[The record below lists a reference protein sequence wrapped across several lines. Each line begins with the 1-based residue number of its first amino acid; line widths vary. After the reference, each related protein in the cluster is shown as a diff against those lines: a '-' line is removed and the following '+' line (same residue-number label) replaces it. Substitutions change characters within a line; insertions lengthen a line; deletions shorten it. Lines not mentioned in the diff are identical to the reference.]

1 MVRSNSRKVNSPSI
15 KMWARCVHRGGPQRT
30 ETFEEAENGTVF
42 LDEIGEMVAVQPKL
56 LGVLQEKT
64 FQRVGSSRPM
74 RANVRVIAVTN
85 RSLADEVEQGRFR
98 ADLYYLLNSYHVQ
111 FYRCF
116 EGGGRTS
123 CY

>member
-1 MVRSNSRKVNSPSI
+1 
-15 KMWARCVHRGGPQRT
+15 
-30 ETFEEAENGTVF
+30 
-42 LDEIGEMVAVQPKL
+42 MVAVQPKL